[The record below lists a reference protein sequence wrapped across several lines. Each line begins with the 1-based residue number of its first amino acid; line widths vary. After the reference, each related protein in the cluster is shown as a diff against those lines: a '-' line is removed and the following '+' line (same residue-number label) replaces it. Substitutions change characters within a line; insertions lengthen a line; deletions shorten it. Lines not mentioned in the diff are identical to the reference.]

1 MGELNLGTLYEAN
14 KQIMKTQKPILP
26 MEEASIQEKVAEW
39 FNWKIDSYAML
50 LCREQYDFTVFHLY
64 EKENPNPP
72 AVAAKELMECLHNRG
87 EILSMEAL
95 EDGAWEIWLMIDD
108 EPYVYYLFK
117 YDDAV
122 IEV

>member
-95 EDGAWEIWLMIDD
+95 EDGAWEIWLM
-108 EPYVYYLFK
+108 
-117 YDDAV
+117 ASSMRAASRT
-122 IEV
+122 